1 MKTNAAIMA
10 EGGRNASRARRA
22 QLVQGKG
29 GLPPA
34 TERSRTGDKPAAL
47 PVASAPAAAAAP
59 VINPAPAPA
68 TVETPAA
75 MPVSAPR
82 AATSLAGRDA
92 SRARRAAL
100 VQGKGGLQQVKTE
113 TTAATIVGTSAAP
126 AVSSLAASS
135 RHIAQAMR
143 AARARNGRG
152 EAAPTR
158 PSGRVRQNQTI
169 AYPAKVATTETYAGK
184 KVTGVRIGRGM
195 NVTGDERGAAVQVT
209 GSQYIGKETGF
220 NPREG
225 GVKVGA
231 QRTAAG
237 LIVTGTQ
244 VRSKVEITGDE
255 SNAGIRITGKTDQ
268 EIGDDV
274 LNRRE
279 SGAYVSMQFQRQHNP
294 HGHTVFG
301 TNLGRSARSMG
312 SRSRET
318 ERAIEQTNSGLPISG
333 TAVGRSLSVTGDE
346 EGACHT
352 ITGDQYLMPASKQAA
367 CENKDMPRARGGVA
381 MGMNGRLD
389 PVTGEK
395 VAVSESWSRNRITG
409 VDVEH
414 NTNVT
419 GDEYG
424 VCSPITGTPY
434 VGPGQYEAFCE
445 TGDVSD
451 ATRVATPGLTAGN
464 RVTGDTPRNDKF
476 VTGTQRGGERAIT
489 GTPYYRA
496 DVEHGMS
503 ANAIEHVNK
512 SFSVRSPQRDSQ
524 LRAGTATVEAPS
536 AQSRITGTFSAGQ
549 GKITGNQEFNFVP
562 RIRPEQAARTGVTGE
577 GRVQG
582 TTITG
587 SAWIETRTV
596 TGTEGYIASERNP
609 SQRAGQPQAFAGSR
623 TFQGKGRHDETRKNV
638 TGIVGWSEKSGSR
651 ITLSGGAKG

>member
-1 MKTNAAIMA
+1 MSQANTAMQAT
-10 EGGRNASRARRA
+10 GGREASRERRER
-22 QLVQGKG
+22 LVQGKTA
-29 GLPPA
+29 LPPA
-34 TERSRTGDKPAAL
+34 RERSRVGNERAPQS
-47 PVASAPAAAAAP
+47 VGSASVVVDAAP
-59 VINPAPAPA
+59 VTKPEPVPAPSAPSA
-68 TVETPAA
+68 TVLTGVE
-75 MPVSAPR
+75 
-82 AATSLAGRDA
+82 A

-100 VQGKGGLQQVKTE
+100 VQGKGALLQQAKSNNVVASEQT
-113 TTAATIVGTSAAP
+113 VAAP

-152 EAAPTR
+152 DAAPTR
-158 PSGRVRQNQTI
+158 PSGRVRNAQPI
-169 AYPAKVATTETYAGK
+169 EYPAKVAATETYAGK

-195 NVTGDERGAAVQVT
+195 NVTGDERGAAVQIT
-209 GSQYIGKETGF
+209 GSQYIGRETGF

-244 VRSKVEITGDE
+244 VRSQVQITGDE
-255 SNAGIRITGKTDQ
+255 SNAGIRITGEVDQ
-268 EIGDDV
+268 EIGDDA

-301 TNLGRSARSMG
+301 TNLGRSAKAMG
-312 SRSRET
+312 SRNRDM

-367 CENKDMPRARGGVA
+367 CEGKDVSRGRGGVA

-434 VGPGQYEAFCE
+434 VGPGQYESFCE

-451 ATRVATPGLTAGN
+451 AARLATPGLSAGN

-496 DVEHGMS
+496 DVEHGM
-503 ANAIEHVNK
+503 NTNTIEQVNK

-524 LRAGTATVEAPS
+524 LRAGTAAVEAPS
-536 AQSRITGTFSAGQ
+536 AESRITGTFSAGK

-609 SQRAGQPQAFAGSR
+609 SARAGQPQAFAGSR
-623 TFQGKGRHDETRKNV
+623 TFKGKGRADESRKNV
-638 TGIVGWSEKSGSR
+638 TGITGWSEKAGSR